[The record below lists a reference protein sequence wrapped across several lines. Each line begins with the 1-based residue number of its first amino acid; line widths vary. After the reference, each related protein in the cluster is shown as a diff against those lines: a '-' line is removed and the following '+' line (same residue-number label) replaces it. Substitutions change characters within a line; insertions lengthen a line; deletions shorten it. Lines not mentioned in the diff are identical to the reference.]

1 MEQFICRHN
10 LLANQWAHI
19 MSITDIL

>member
-1 MEQFICRHN
+1 
-10 LLANQWAHI
+10 